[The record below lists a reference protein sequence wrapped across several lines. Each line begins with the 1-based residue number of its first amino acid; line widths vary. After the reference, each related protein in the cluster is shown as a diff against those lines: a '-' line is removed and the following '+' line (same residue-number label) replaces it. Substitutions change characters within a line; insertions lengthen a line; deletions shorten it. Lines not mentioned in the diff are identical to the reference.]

1 MNFKNEINEKESTNE
16 KLVVDTTI
24 EFDKPIEYAEVTIE
38 KPEGMNDEQFMIF
51 VKHLQEQIEN
61 YDIHE
66 GELTS

>member
-38 KPEGMNDEQFMIF
+38 KPEGMTDEQFMIF
-51 VKHLQEQIEN
+51 MKHLQEQIEN